1 MLITPRPLPSSC
13 SCLARP
19 ATIRPPVAANGW
31 AAASE
36 PPLTLSFARSI
47 EPSGLSR
54 PSFSL
59 QKAGSSQAFSVQ
71 STWAAKASWIS

>member
-1 MLITPRPLPSSC
+1 M
-13 SCLARP
+13 
-19 ATIRPPVAANGW
+19 RPPVAANGW

-36 PPLTLSFARSI
+36 PPLTLSLSRSI

-59 QKAGSSQAFSVQ
+59 QKDGSSQAASVQ